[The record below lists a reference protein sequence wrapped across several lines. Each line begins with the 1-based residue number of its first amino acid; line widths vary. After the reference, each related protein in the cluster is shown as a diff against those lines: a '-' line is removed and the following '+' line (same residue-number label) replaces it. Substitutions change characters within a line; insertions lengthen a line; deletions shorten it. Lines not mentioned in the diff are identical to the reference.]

1 MKKGD
6 VIIGLSAGG
15 TKCSANAAEYDG
27 KGRFKPLFSHTFP
40 TLGRG
45 WREVFGDFDSAI
57 DKFGA
62 SPSAIGVISGR
73 SAGRRFRPD
82 IFAAQLNRLGQR
94 AGS

>member
-27 KGRFKPLFSHTFP
+27 KGRFKPLFSHTFL

-62 SPSAIGVISGR
+62 SPSAIGVISGGPLDGD
-73 SAGRRFRPD
+73 SGR
-82 IFAAQLNRLGQR
+82 IFAGVR
-94 AGS
+94 